1 MKVFDFQH
9 VDIISPIHIESRFHD
24 IFHLEMRC
32 RQRDS
37 DHNKNRRS
45 EPVLYLD
52 KIYSTYLFCRK
63 LRSEHSVLDEPSG
76 LSLMSL
82 HVPS

>member
-1 MKVFDFQH
+1 MKVFDFQR
-9 VDIISPIHIESRFHD
+9 VDMMSPIHIESRFHD
-24 IFHLEMRC
+24 VCHLEMRC
-32 RQRDS
+32 RKRDS

-45 EPVLYLD
+45 EPTLYLD
-52 KIYSTYLFCRK
+52 KIYSTYLFYRK

>member
-1 MKVFDFQH
+1 MKVFDFQR
-9 VDIISPIHIESRFHD
+9 VDKTSPIYIESIFNYV
-24 IFHLEMRC
+24 FHLEMRC

-45 EPVLYLD
+45 EPMLYLD
-52 KIYSTYLFCRK
+52 KIYSTYLFYRK